1 MWRMWRMWRR
11 LPNSVTKRPDVKS
24 IGRGQMF
31 RRNLFLERELSQDVE
46 RIESSHCEG
55 GWELVLPLRNI

>member
-1 MWRMWRMWRR
+1 MP
-11 LPNSVTKRPDVKS
+11 LVASAQQ
-24 IGRGQMF
+24 G
-31 RRNLFLERELSQDVE
+31 NLFLERELSQDVE